1 MNLPNLLTILRIL
14 LIPVFINLLIYGYLG
29 WALIVFVVACL
40 TDSLDG
46 LIARIANQRT
56 RLGAYLDP
64 MADKLLLTASFLT
77 LSILK
82 IIPVWSA
89 VIVVSRDV
97 ILILGA
103 LILHLTQTHQEISP
117 TFLGKSTT
125 AVQLIYI
132 TLVLMVPVI
141 WGDTVS
147 LFPLLVLT
155 VGLTVLSGL
164 HYIYRGIRDL
174 KSEAVS

>member
-14 LIPVFINLLIYGYLG
+14 LIPVFINLLIYRYHA
-29 WALIVFVVACL
+29 WALAVFLFASL

-46 LIARIANQRT
+46 LIARLANQRT
-56 RLGAYLDP
+56 RLGTYLDP

-77 LSILK
+77 LAILQ

-89 VIVVSRDV
+89 VIVVSRDM

-103 LILHLTQTHQEISP
+103 LILHLTQARLEISP

-125 AVQLIYI
+125 ALQLAYV
-132 TLVLMVPVI
+132 TLVLFVAVVR
-141 WGDTVS
+141 GN
-147 LFPLLVLT
+147 T
-155 VGLTVLSGL
+155 VGLFPVLVATVALTILSGL
-164 HYIYRGIRDL
+164 HYIYRGVRHL
-174 KSEAVS
+174 NSEHV

>member
-14 LIPVFINLLIYGYLG
+14 LIPVFIDLLIYGYHG
-29 WALIVFVVACL
+29 WALTVFLTAGL

-46 LIARIANQRT
+46 LIARLANQRT
-56 RLGAYLDP
+56 RLGTYLDP

-77 LSILK
+77 LAILQ
-82 IIPVWSA
+82 IIPIWSA
-89 VIVVSRDV
+89 VIVVSRDL

-125 AVQLIYI
+125 AVQLIYV
-132 TLVLMVPVI
+132 TMVLVIVVAQ
-141 WGDTVS
+141 GSTGG
-147 LFPLLVLT
+147 LFPFLVAT
-155 VGLTVLSGL
+155 IGLTILSGL
-164 HYIYRGIRDL
+164 HYIYRGIRHL
-174 KSEAVS
+174 NSEQG

>member
-14 LIPVFINLLIYGYLG
+14 LIPVFINLLIYGFHG
-29 WALIVFVVACL
+29 WAFIVFAAACL

-46 LIARIANQRT
+46 LIARITNQRT
-56 RLGAYLDP
+56 RLGTYLDP

-77 LSILK
+77 LAILQV
-82 IIPVWSA
+82 IPVWSA

-103 LILHLTQTHQEISP
+103 LILHLTQTYQEISP

-125 AVQLIYI
+125 VVQLFYVS
-132 TLVLMVPVI
+132 LVLLAPVI
-141 WGDTVS
+141 RESPLS
-147 LFPLLVLT
+147 LFPLLVVT
-155 VGLTVLSGL
+155 VGLTIVSGL
-164 HYIYRGIRDL
+164 HYIYRGIRYL
-174 KSEAVS
+174 NSETV